1 MTDAQPTAVEGRPI
15 QSTYIVEPS
24 SNHTHSLI
32 LLHGLGSNGEKFGSE
47 LIKTAICSDGQSLP
61 VLLPGAR
68 FIFPT
73 AKRRRSSAF
82 GRSKLTQW
90 FDVASLD
97 DPAHRQH
104 TQVKGLEESLHEIL
118 KLVNQEIDKVSAQSV
133 LIGGLSQGSA
143 MAAICLLYLHF
154 PVGGFIGI
162 SGWLPYRNDI
172 DDALGDNASEDDIF
186 EEENPFDTSS
196 CTTTDD
202 QEPIFKVVDFVR
214 DLLGGDNQS
223 PSQNAF
229 ATPVFLGHG
238 SADEKIAIELGENAR
253 STLQR
258 AGFKVSW
265 VAYQG
270 QGHWY
275 KVPEE
280 VDDIVAFMRKDMKWT
295 VGNI

>member
-1 MTDAQPTAVEGRPI
+1 MDAQPKAVKERQP
-15 QSTYIVEPS
+15 QSAYIVEPS
-24 SNHTHSLI
+24 INHTHSLI

-47 LIKTAICSDGQSLP
+47 LMKTALCSDGRSLP
-61 VLLPGAR
+61 ELLPGAR

-90 FDVASLD
+90 FDIASLD
-97 DPAHRQH
+97 DPSHRQH
-104 TQVKGLEESLHEIL
+104 TQVGGLEESLYEIL
-118 KLVNQEIDKVSAQSV
+118 KLVNEETGKVSAHHV
-133 LIGGLSQGSA
+133 LLGGLSQGSA
-143 MAAICLLYLHF
+143 MAAICLLYLQF
-154 PVGGFIGI
+154 PVGGFVGM

-172 DDALGDNASEDDIF
+172 HEALGDNASEDNIC
-186 EEENPFDTSS
+186 EAENPFDTSNGAK
-196 CTTTDD
+196 TED
-202 QEPIFKVVDFVR
+202 QDPIFKAVDVVR

-223 PSQNAF
+223 PSQNAL

-238 SADEKIAIELGENAR
+238 SADEKIMIALGENAR
-253 STLQR
+253 DTLR
-258 AGFKVSW
+258 KAGFKVSW

-280 VDDIVAFMRKDMKWT
+280 VNDIVAFMRKDMKWT